1 MSASI
6 TSSNNNSGSSSLL
19 RNFWIVLR
27 KEVVDALRDRRTL
40 MRLSIP
46 AVLMGPLLLL
56 ALSGL
61 ISSLEGQADKREV
74 QVVGIEHAPSL
85 RNFLERQ
92 TYTLKQAP
100 ADYEARLRASTLLEP
115 VLVIG
120 KNFEAELLAGDKPTV
135 ELVSDSANQRASAGV
150 GRLERLVNAF
160 SQERAAISLALRGVS
175 GELLQPVAIEERDLA
190 SVQARAARITGI
202 IPMFIIMAVLYG
214 ALTAALDSTAGERER
229 GSLEPLL
236 MNPVQHI
243 ALVLG
248 KWGAVALLGMAVALI
263 ACVSFVPA
271 QWLLQSDSLQAMFQ
285 FGSYEVIAFLLLQL
299 PLAVG
304 ISAVLMALAI
314 RSKTFKE
321 AQAGSTMV
329 MTAVS
334 LMPMVTLLNPGGEAP
349 WYLWVPGL
357 AQNTLMMLVLKGE
370 TLSAAQVLPGVA
382 VGLALMISGL
392 LFVARSMRGAVS
404 K

>member
-1 MSASI
+1 MKG
-6 TSSNNNSGSSSLL
+6 NSLL
-19 RNFWIVLR
+19 RNFWIVFC
-27 KEVVDALRDRRTL
+27 KEVSDALRDRRTL
-40 MRLSIP
+40 LRLAVP

-61 ISSLEGQADKREV
+61 ISSLESQADKREV
-74 QVVGIEHAPSL
+74 LVAGIEHAPTL

-92 TYTLKQAP
+92 TYVIKEAP
-100 ADYEARLRASTLLEP
+100 ADYEAQLRASKLADP
-115 VLVIG
+115 VLRIG
-120 KNFEAELLAGDKPTV
+120 PDFEAELRVGEKPTV

-150 GRLERLVNAF
+150 GRLERLILGFNR
-160 SQERAAISLALRGVS
+160 ERATLSLALRGVS
-175 GELLQPVAIEERDLA
+175 GELLQPVAVETRDLA
-190 SVQARAARITGI
+190 SVQARAARITMM

-236 MNPVQHI
+236 MNPVEH
-243 ALVLG
+243 AGLVLG
-248 KWGAVALLGMAVALI
+248 KWAAVALLGMGVALL
-263 ACVSFVPA
+263 ASLSFVPA
-271 QWLLQSDSLQAMFQ
+271 QWLLKSDSLQAMFQ
-285 FGSYEVIAFLLLQL
+285 FGGPEVLAFLLLQL
-299 PLAVG
+299 PLAAG
-304 ISAVLMALAI
+304 LSAVLMALAI

-334 LMPMVTLLNPGGEAP
+334 MTPMVTLLNPGGEAA

-370 TLSAAQVLPGVA
+370 SLSWAQLMPSVL
-382 VGLALMISGL
+382 MGL
-392 LFVARSMRGAVS
+392 LLMAGGLFYVTRSMRAAVS

>member
-1 MSASI
+1 MSTSI
-6 TSSNNNSGSSSLL
+6 TNNNSGSSSLL

-382 VGLALMISGL
+382 VGLALMAGGL